1 MVFNPT
7 LTYNTVER
15 NNMKNKCEDCEGL
28 GYFTEVEASGIT
40 DPKDPYYYPHTERCD
55 SCLVFSSDEEA
66 DNFLT
71 EKKNDDTNR

>member
-1 MVFNPT
+1 
-7 LTYNTVER
+7 
-15 NNMKNKCEDCEGL
+15 MKNKCEDCEGL
-28 GYFTEVEASGIT
+28 GYFTNVEASGIT

-71 EKKNDDTNR
+71 EKNNDWTNR

>member
-1 MVFNPT
+1 MVFSPI

-15 NNMKNKCEDCEGL
+15 NDMKNKCEDCEGL

-71 EKKNDDTNR
+71 EKKND